1 MDSVST
7 KEAKE
12 MFNDFPRVRIAGV
25 MGDPHRED
33 LKYRWKAGKTAYS
46 VKGLP

>member
-7 KEAKE
+7 KEVKE

-25 MGDPHRED
+25 MGFAPPPKQLE
-33 LKYRWKAGKTAYS
+33 LT
-46 VKGLP
+46 L